1 MNPSLSSTKSR
12 YEAPPFRKKERD
24 EAGKSGVKPDLRV
37 KIGKLELK
45 NPVMAAS
52 GTFGSG
58 EEYKDLLD
66 LNKIGAIVTKSITI
80 NAREGN
86 PPPRIVETPSGM
98 LNSIGLQN
106 DGIEAFI
113 RDKVP
118 FLKSIKSAAIVS
130 IAAHSVNDYAKLAER
145 LNGIGR
151 IDAIEINI
159 SCPNVK
165 GGLEFSREPFSAFEV
180 TNAVRRKTKK
190 TVIAKLSPNVTD
202 IAAIAVSAEDA
213 GADAVSLVNTFTGMA
228 VDVDTK
234 RPVLGNI
241 VGGLSGPAIKPIAL
255 RMVWE
260 VFKKIKIP
268 VIGMGGIM
276 DSDDALEFIIA
287 GASAIQI
294 GTANFVNPKAAIEII
309 DGIEEHMR
317 ENKIKNIKELT
328 GCLKTKG

>member
-1 MNPSLSSTKSR
+1 MTVEL
-12 YEAPPFRKKERD
+12 
-24 EAGKSGVKPDLRV
+24 DLKV
-37 KIGKLELK
+37 NIGRLKLK

-58 EEYKDLLD
+58 EEYKYLLD
-66 LNKIGAIVTKSITI
+66 LNKIGAIVTKSITV

-118 FLKSIKSAAIVS
+118 FLKKIKSAVIVS

-145 LNGIGR
+145 LDGIGR

-165 GGLEFSREPFSAFEV
+165 GGLEFSREPFSAFEAV
-180 TNAVRRKTKK
+180 NAVRRKTKK

-202 IAAIAVSAEDA
+202 IAAIAASAEDA

-228 VDVDTK
+228 VDIDTK

-241 VGGLSGPAIKPIAL
+241 IGGLSGPAIKPIAL

-260 VFKKIKIP
+260 VFKRVKVP

-276 DSDDALEFIIA
+276 DSGDALEFMIA
-287 GASAIQI
+287 GASAVEV
-294 GTANFVNPKAAIEII
+294 GTANFVDPGASVEILS
-309 DGIEEHMR
+309 GIEAYMR
-317 ENKIKNIKELT
+317 RNKIRNVKGLI
-328 GCLKTKG
+328 GCLKV

>member
-1 MNPSLSSTKSR
+1 M
-12 YEAPPFRKKERD
+12 
-24 EAGKSGVKPDLRV
+24 KPDLKV
-37 KIGKLELK
+37 KIGKLKLK
-45 NPVMAAS
+45 NPVMVAS

-66 LNKIGAIVTKSITI
+66 LNKIGGIVTKSITLKP
-80 NAREGN
+80 REGN
-86 PPPRIVETPSGM
+86 APPRIVETPSGM

-106 DGIEAFI
+106 DGVEAFI
-113 RDKVP
+113 KEKIP
-118 FLKSIKSAAIVS
+118 FLKKIRPAVIVS
-130 IAAHSVNDYAKLAER
+130 IAAHSVNDYGRLAER
-145 LNGIGR
+145 LDGVSR
-151 IDAIEINI
+151 VDAIEINI

-180 TNAVRRKTKK
+180 VNAVRRKTKK

-202 IAAIAVSAEDA
+202 IAAIAAAAEEA

-241 VGGLSGPAIKPIAL
+241 VGGLSGPAIKPVAL

-260 VFKKIKIP
+260 VFKRVKVP

-276 DSDDALEFIIA
+276 ESEDALEFMIA
-287 GASAIQI
+287 GASAVQV
-294 GTANFVNPKAAIEII
+294 GTANFVNPRAAAEIAV
-309 DGIEEHMR
+309 GIEAYMR
-317 ENKIKNIKELT
+317 GNKIKNMKGLI
-328 GCLKTKG
+328 GCLKV

>member
-1 MNPSLSSTKSR
+1 M
-12 YEAPPFRKKERD
+12 
-24 EAGKSGVKPDLRV
+24 KPDLKV
-37 KIGKLELK
+37 KIGRLELK
-45 NPVMAAS
+45 NPVMVAS

-66 LNKIGAIVTKSITI
+66 LNKIGAIVTKSITLK
-80 NAREGN
+80 AREGN

-106 DGIEAFI
+106 DGIEVFI
-113 RDKVP
+113 KEKIP
-118 FLKSIKSAAIVS
+118 FLKTIRSAVIVS
-130 IAAHSVNDYAKLAER
+130 IAAHSINDYVKLAER
-145 LNGIGR
+145 LDDIKR
-151 IDAIEINI
+151 VDALEINI

-165 GGLEFSREPFSAFEV
+165 GGLEFSREPVSAFEV
-180 TNAVRRKTKK
+180 VNAVRRKTKK

-202 IAAIAVSAEDA
+202 IATIAAAAEDA

-228 VDVDTK
+228 VDINTK

-260 VFKKIKIP
+260 VFNKVRIP

-287 GASAIQI
+287 GASAVEV
-294 GTANFVNPKAAIEII
+294 GTANFVNPKAAVEVI
-309 DGIEEHMR
+309 DGIERYMR
-317 ENKIKNIKELT
+317 HGRMKSRKEL
-328 GCLKTKG
+328 GGGLNV